1 MSFFCGWVGGEAEP
15 DRGRDLIGRM
25 QAAIRCTRPD
35 ARHDVLVPGIGGG
48 VAISG
53 PALECHFS
61 DLDGVSVVA
70 SGFPLWLDDALK
82 KMSAERGVGAA
93 LAAGW
98 RQRGRDLTRLVDG
111 VSFAVIDANKR
122 QALIAIDRLGVRP
135 LCFARPADGALVFAS
150 TTDPLLAY
158 PGISDDISPQAIFD
172 LMFFT
177 RIPAPETIYR
187 DIGKLL
193 PAQYLWFDGGSIEIG
208 RYWHAPYEHPSSDGI
223 DAQAA
228 RLRDIVQQ
236 SVTHGCAGLGPDEV
250 GAFLSG
256 GIDSSTVLG
265 CLSQALGREARAFSI
280 GFDAEG
286 YDEMEF
292 ARATAQHF
300 GNKLVEYY
308 VTPKDIV
315 DLIDILPVA
324 YDEPFANTSV
334 VPAYYCAKLARDH
347 GISLMLAGDGG
358 DELFG
363 GNSRYV
369 RQSVFGFYSRVPG
382 WLRRGLVEPALALPL
397 PDSISVLRKARSYV
411 EQANVPM
418 PDRLEAANYYR
429 GRDLREVFSE
439 SIAGQI
445 EPDHPLALMRE
456 AFERTTSDHLLPRML
471 HLDQQMTLADDDLRK
486 VSRMCERA
494 GVSVAYPLLDMR
506 VVEHSASLPPSMMM
520 ARYKLRSYFKYAFR
534 DFLPQSTL
542 TKEKH
547 GFGLPFGTWLRT
559 YAPLQDRARSAL
571 DDLKKRDLFA
581 TTFIDDVLNAH
592 RDGHDSYH
600 GELIWVLMM
609 LELWLQDRGRG
620 SLSGLSP
627 AHP

>member
-1 MSFFCGWVGGEAEP
+1 MK
-15 DRGRDLIGRM
+15 
-25 QAAIRCTRPD
+25 AAIRCTRPD
-35 ARHDVLVPGIGGG
+35 ALHDGLATDIGGG
-48 VAISG
+48 AAISG

-61 DLDGVSVVA
+61 DQDGLLIVA
-70 SGFPLWLDDALK
+70 SGFPLWLDDELR
-82 KMSAERGVGAA
+82 KMSAARGVGVA
-93 LAAGW
+93 LAEGW
-98 RQRGRDLTRLVDG
+98 RRQGKDLTQLVDG
-111 VSFAVIDANKR
+111 LSFAVIDAGRR
-122 QALIAIDRLGVRP
+122 QALVATDRLGIRP

-158 PGISDDISPQAIFD
+158 PGVSDEISPQAIFD
-172 LMFFT
+172 LMYFT

-208 RYWHAPYEHPSSDGI
+208 RYWHAPYEHPSGDGI
-223 DAQAA
+223 DVQAA
-228 RLRDIVQQ
+228 RLRDIVHQ
-236 SVTHGCAGLGPDEV
+236 SVVHSCAGLGPDAV

-256 GIDSSTVLG
+256 GVDSSTVLG
-265 CLSQALGREARAFSI
+265 SLSQTLGGEARAFSI

-292 ARATAQHF
+292 ARAAAQHF
-300 GNKLVEYY
+300 GNPLIEYY

-334 VPAYYCAKLARDH
+334 VPAYYCAKLARDN

-363 GNSRYV
+363 GNTRYI
-369 RQSVFGFYSRVPG
+369 RQSVFGLYSRVPA
-382 WLRRGLVEPALALPL
+382 WLRRGLLEPALAVPL
-397 PDSISVLRKARSYV
+397 PDSITLLRKARSYV

-429 GRDLREVFSE
+429 GRDLREVFS
-439 SIAGQI
+439 APFADQI
-445 EPDHPLALMRE
+445 DPEHPLALMRE
-456 AFERTTSDHLLPRML
+456 VFERTTSDQLLPRML

-506 VVEHSASLPPSMMM
+506 LVEHSASLPPSMMM

-581 TTFIDDVLNAH
+581 VSFIDDVLSAH
-592 RDGHDSYH
+592 REGHDSYH

-609 LELWLQDRGRG
+609 LELWLQDRGRI
-620 SLSGLSP
+620 SLSASSQGH
-627 AHP
+627 A